1 MDIHKNTRLT
11 SLRRE
16 EKALAAVECRLS
28 KAVAARIYGVKVGL
42 GRKRPVSPPLR
53 FPAGI

>member
-1 MDIHKNTRLT
+1 MDIHKNARLK

-16 EKALAAVECRLS
+16 EKTLAAVEGRLS
-28 KAVAARIYGVKVGL
+28 RAVAARIYGVMVGL

-53 FPAGI
+53 FPAGN